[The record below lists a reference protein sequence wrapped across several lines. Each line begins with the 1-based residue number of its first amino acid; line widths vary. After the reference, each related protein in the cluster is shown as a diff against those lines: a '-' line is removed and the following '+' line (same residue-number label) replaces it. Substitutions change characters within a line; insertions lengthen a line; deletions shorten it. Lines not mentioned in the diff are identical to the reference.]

1 MHTTTTSP
9 KISIIIPSWTGDVS
23 RLTKNIEQQTLR
35 DYEIIVVRKVSPAAR
50 ARNLGAQ
57 QATTNIL
64 LFLDDDAYLG
74 HESVLETMVEVLEN
88 EQVAIVGASQQ
99 MPVQASAFQHAVA
112 RQVPRYVSPIVLD
125 NVVSNPPLNGYGF
138 TAITTLCCAVRRSVF
153 EEVRGFDEELP
164 TGEDTDF
171 FYRVRRRNYN
181 LVVAANCWVYHE
193 PPASLQS
200 LLRKNFWY
208 GVGHVLEARLRPERG
223 MMLLP
228 LNRWYGPLG
237 LAAFL
242 LGFPLAFFVHYYF
255 SPKQRLVFGFRP
267 LKTLASYAV
276 LCGYV
281 YGWYHNRSREAEA
294 GDEDIRNGGK
304 KLVPLEN
311 TIPSPIE
318 VKAQE
323 PQLEFQL

>member
-1 MHTTTTSP
+1 MNTTSP
-9 KISIIIPSWTGDVS
+9 KISIIIPSWAGDVS

-57 QATTNIL
+57 QATTDIL

-74 HESVLETMVEVLEN
+74 HKAVLETMVEVLEN
-88 EQVAIVGASQQ
+88 EQAAIVGASQQ
-99 MPVQASAFQHAVA
+99 MPVQASSFQHAVA
-112 RQVPRYVSPIVLD
+112 RQVPRYVSPVVED
-125 NVVSNPPLNGYGF
+125 NAVSNPPLNGYGF

-153 EEVRGFDEELP
+153 EEVGGFDEELP

-193 PPASLQS
+193 PPASIRS

-208 GVGHVLEARLRPERG
+208 GVGHVLEAQLRPERD

-228 LNRWYGPLG
+228 LDRWYGLLG
-237 LAAFL
+237 LLAFL
-242 LGFPLAFFVHYYF
+242 LAFPIAFFVHYYF
-255 SPKQRLVFGFRP
+255 SPTQRLVFGFRP

-281 YGWYHNRSREAEA
+281 YGWYHNRSRETEV
-294 GDEDIRNGGK
+294 GSENIHDGGRK
-304 KLVPLEN
+304 TVPLED
-311 TIPSPIE
+311 TPLFSMD
-318 VKAQE
+318 KKDHE
-323 PQLEFQL
+323 PQLELQL